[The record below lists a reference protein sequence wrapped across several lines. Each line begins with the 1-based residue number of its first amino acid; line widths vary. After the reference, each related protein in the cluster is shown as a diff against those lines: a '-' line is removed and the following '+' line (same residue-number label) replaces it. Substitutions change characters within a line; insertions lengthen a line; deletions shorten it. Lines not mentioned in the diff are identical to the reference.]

1 MAAYTYSAGG
11 MTRRN
16 QSISATAAPYAAHGR
31 VLVFVG
37 RDHSG
42 FLPNEHFLEAPPD
55 ETYPGL
61 NYLFETKYHLP
72 SIALAQ
78 NQISPQGYLAQSAVP
93 LYSKQGVSLTEKNQ
107 QEAAAT
113 AQDPY
118 RAPIRPDR
126 PAEESLPDAVRRRQQ
141 WRKDTQPPSQEKK
154 RE

>member
-1 MAAYTYSAGG
+1 
-11 MTRRN
+11 MTKRN
-16 QSISATAAPYAAHGR
+16 QSISATAAPYVAHGR
-31 VLVFVG
+31 VLVFTG

-42 FLPNEHFLEAPPD
+42 FLPNEHFLEAASD

-78 NQISPQGYLAQSAVP
+78 NQMSPQGYLAQSAVP
-93 LYSKQGVSLTEKNQ
+93 GYSAAHLGFQ
-107 QEAAAT
+107 QANERQAAAT